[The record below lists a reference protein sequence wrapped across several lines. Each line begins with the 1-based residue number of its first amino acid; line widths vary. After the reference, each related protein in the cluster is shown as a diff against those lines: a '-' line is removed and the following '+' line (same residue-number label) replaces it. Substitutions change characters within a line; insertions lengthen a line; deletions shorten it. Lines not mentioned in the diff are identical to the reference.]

1 MPSNEELQWV
11 KSTANE
17 LNNLLQVITESS
29 QFLQRFTGGNPEA
42 ARYYDMM
49 RSALDRAAQLS
60 KTMLEKSMTPATAP
74 APIKVHPFPSPGTFG
89 NTPPGSYPSEP
100 ERQPVYNPSDSPAID
115 VKIANPQGQRELI
128 LIVDDEDFVTL
139 LAQRVLTDE
148 GYRVVTARDGFQA
161 LDIYKKLQNEVQLVI
176 LDFTMPIMDGA
187 EVFNE
192 LRMINPQVPV
202 VLSSGFTEQDKLKW
216 MLAKGLRGFIPKP
229 YTQQKLL
236 LQVRSTIDAIK
247 GERR

>member
-1 MPSNEELQWV
+1 MPSPEELQWV

-60 KTMLEKSMTPATAP
+60 RSMLERSGQSGDRPGSAA
-74 APIKVHPFPSPGTFG
+74 KVHPFPSPGSFG
-89 NTPPGSYPSEP
+89 SEAPPAQQ
-100 ERQPVYNPSDSPAID
+100 RPASS
-115 VKIANPQGQRELI
+115 VPNFEVRIANAQGPRELI

-148 GYRVVTARDGFQA
+148 GYRVATARDGFQA
-161 LDIYKKLQNEVQLVI
+161 LDIYKKLQKEIQLVI

-192 LRMINPQVPV
+192 LRMINPLVPV

-236 LQVRSTIDAIK
+236 LQVRSTLDAMK
-247 GERR
+247 SERR

>member
-1 MPSNEELQWV
+1 M
-11 KSTANE
+11 
-17 LNNLLQVITESS
+17 
-29 QFLQRFTGGNPEA
+29 
-42 ARYYDMM
+42 
-49 RSALDRAAQLS
+49 
-60 KTMLEKSMTPATAP
+60 
-74 APIKVHPFPSPGTFG
+74 
-89 NTPPGSYPSEP
+89 
-100 ERQPVYNPSDSPAID
+100 
-115 VKIANPQGQRELI
+115 
-128 LIVDDEDFVTL
+128 IVDDEDFVTL

-161 LDIYKKLQNEVQLVI
+161 LDIYKKIQDQIELVI

-187 EVFNE
+187 EVFSE

-236 LQVRSTIDAIK
+236 LQVRSTLDAMK
-247 GERR
+247 SERPRP

>member
-1 MPSNEELQWV
+1 MPSPEELNWV

-49 RSALDRAAQLS
+49 RSAVDRAALLS
-60 KTMLEKSMTPATAP
+60 KTMLERSGEAPPERPSKVTPFPGPGSFGSGPAP
-74 APIKVHPFPSPGTFG
+74 AP
-89 NTPPGSYPSEP
+89 PPT
-100 ERQPVYNPSDSPAID
+100 YNPGESSQLD
-115 VKIANPQGQRELI
+115 VRIANPEGERELI

-161 LDIYKKLQNEVQLVI
+161 LDIYKKLKTQVNLVI
-176 LDFTMPIMDGA
+176 LDFTMPIMDGS
-187 EVFNE
+187 EVFSE

-236 LQVRSTIDAIK
+236 LQVRSTLDAMK
-247 GERR
+247 GESGH